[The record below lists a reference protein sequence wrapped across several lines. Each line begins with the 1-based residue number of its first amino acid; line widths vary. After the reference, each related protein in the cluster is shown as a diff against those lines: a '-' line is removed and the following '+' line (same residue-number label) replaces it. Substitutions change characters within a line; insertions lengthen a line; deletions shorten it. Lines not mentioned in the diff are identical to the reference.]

1 MCHLRCINYGDF
13 NGRRRR
19 GILTFD
25 REREGEKEG
34 EEKGDGFINMKRN
47 GVLMKQ
53 LAKLFG

>member
-13 NGRRRR
+13 NGRR
-19 GILTFD
+19 GISTFD
-25 REREGEKEG
+25 REGEKEG